1 MTTDAK
7 VTGTTDVQDFI
18 IASNHV
24 GKGAG
29 EQDLTTP
36 EKTVKQTNSFTYSNH
51 EGVKLGAQEQAKLEI
66 EIPFVAEGGAQITLS
81 QEFTY
86 DHNSSNTDTKET
98 DITFPKDT
106 LHCKEGGTTKYT
118 ATIGQAN
125 IEGVISGEEINPI
138 PSLDFDLEINTV
150 FGHPQRTLNIRS
162 DNVLYDILKDS
173 KEAIPSYLKMDDVT
187 KTIAFTK
194 GFGEKIPGEGKI
206 GYVVN
211 KNVTFIP
218 DDSSQPSVTIPYSIY
233 MKEQQIGNVDKY
245 INSLIEKKMQAK

>member
-1 MTTDAK
+1 M
-7 VTGTTDVQDFI
+7 
-18 IASNHV
+18 
-24 GKGAG
+24 
-29 EQDLTTP
+29 
-36 EKTVKQTNSFTYSNH
+36 
-51 EGVKLGAQEQAKLEI
+51 
-66 EIPFVAEGGAQITLS
+66 
-81 QEFTY
+81 
-86 DHNSSNTDTKET
+86 
-98 DITFPKDT
+98 
-106 LHCKEGGTTKYT
+106 
-118 ATIGQAN
+118 
-125 IEGVISGEEINPI
+125 
-138 PSLDFDLEINTV
+138 
-150 FGHPQRTLNIRS
+150 
-162 DNVLYDILKDS
+162 LYDILKDS